1 MVSKIVFVLVFFL
14 GMCGVV
20 WFKRFQTSRFIRLY
34 AVKKGIEEVK
44 CLSFILSGIDIDE
57 KTKEKIRND
66 SLEYATRF
74 KQLKGEAH
82 IPAGV
87 FGRNTKARKKK
98 KG

>member
-1 MVSKIVFVLVFFL
+1 MLA
-14 GMCGVV
+14 VV
-20 WFKRFQTSRFIRLY
+20 WLKRFQTSRFIRLY

>member
-1 MVSKIVFVLVFFL
+1 MESRKID
-14 GMCGVV
+14 G
-20 WFKRFQTSRFIRLY
+20 
-34 AVKKGIEEVK
+34 
-44 CLSFILSGIDIDE
+44 SFPSANTHIKQI
-57 KTKEKIRND
+57 TKEKIRND